1 MSKNFYDI
9 LGVDTDASERKIK
22 SAYRRLVMT
31 CHPDKVPGEEAAAK
45 FAELQLAY
53 DTLMDPQER
62 AYYDR
67 NGKIKG
73 KGPSREDIDRFI
85 VVCFEEL
92 LSSQGNVGL
101 DADPFGWIVKNLG
114 RKLVSERD
122 RIPRAEYEIR
132 LQERLK
138 SRLIFKGEGVNP
150 LAAIFQKKIDEQKD
164 IITNA
169 GVAIDLIEATIP
181 VVQAEFDYMKPDPS
195 RHEGSLYLP
204 GSGRPRTAEDIGR
217 GRPRIPG
224 DYSQE
229 ELQRMHDRGG
239 FYR

>member
-9 LGVDTDASERKIK
+9 LGVDTDASERRIK

-122 RIPRAEYEIR
+122 RIPRAESEISF
-132 LQERLK
+132 QKRLK
-138 SRLIFKGEGVNP
+138 SRLIYKGEGSNP
-150 LAAIFQKKIDEQKD
+150 IAAIFDKKIEEQED

-181 VVQAEFDYMKPDPS
+181 IVKSEFDYQRPDPNNF
-195 RHEGSLYLP
+195 EGSLRLP
-204 GSGRPRTAEDIGR
+204 GSGRPRYADDIG

-229 ELQRMHDRGG
+229 ELRGMHDRGG
-239 FYR
+239 FFR